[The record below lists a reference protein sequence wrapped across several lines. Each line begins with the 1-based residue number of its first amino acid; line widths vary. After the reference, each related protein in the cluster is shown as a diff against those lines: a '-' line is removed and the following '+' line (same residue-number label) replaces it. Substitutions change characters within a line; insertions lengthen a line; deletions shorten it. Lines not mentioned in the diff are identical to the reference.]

1 MAVATQPQIDVHDNS
16 LAGARAWF
24 AQKGLSRPRE
34 GRLLAGVSAG
44 FARRY
49 DINPLVAR
57 LLGILGV
64 VVLSPLMYVAAWVL
78 MPNEAGGTA
87 AAESPHLTGARPSAG
102 VTTPTRSASGPRC
115 CVRAIFTRSPRTFTP
130 PHWWAGPSLLRE
142 RTWF

>member
-1 MAVATQPQIDVHDNS
+1 MTLTGHTPVSRRATHRLPRWWGKGVEAMLVVQQTSRAFPEKRDKTMAVATQPPIDVHDNS

-57 LLGILGV
+57 LLAILGV
-64 VVLSPLMYVAAWVL
+64 VVLSPLLYVAAWVL
-78 MPNEAGGTA
+78 MPNEAGGTPA
-87 AAESPHLTGARPSAG
+87 GESPT
-102 VTTPTRSASGPRC
+102 
-115 CVRAIFTRSPRTFTP
+115 
-130 PHWWAGPSLLRE
+130 
-142 RTWF
+142 

>member
-1 MAVATQPQIDVHDNS
+1 MTLTGHTPVSRRATHRLPRWWGKGVEAMLVVQQTSRAFPEKRDKTMAVATQPQIDVHDNS

-57 LLGILGV
+57 LLAILGV
-64 VVLSPLMYVAAWVL
+64 VVLSPLLYVAAWVL
-78 MPNEAGGTA
+78 MPNEAGGTPA
-87 AAESPHLTGARPSAG
+87 GESPT
-102 VTTPTRSASGPRC
+102 
-115 CVRAIFTRSPRTFTP
+115 
-130 PHWWAGPSLLRE
+130 
-142 RTWF
+142 

>member
-1 MAVATQPQIDVHDNS
+1 MLVVHKRAGAFPEKREETMAVATQPQIDVHDNS

-64 VVLSPLMYVAAWVL
+64 VLLSPLVYVAAWVL
-78 MPNEAGGTA
+78 MPNEAGGTTEG
-87 AAESPHLTGARPSAG
+87 ESPT
-102 VTTPTRSASGPRC
+102 
-115 CVRAIFTRSPRTFTP
+115 
-130 PHWWAGPSLLRE
+130 
-142 RTWF
+142 

>member
-24 AQKGLSRPRE
+24 AQKGLSRPSE

-57 LLGILGV
+57 LGTIATVL
-64 VVLSPLMYVAAWVL
+64 VLSPIVYIATWIL
-78 MPNEAGGTA
+78 MPQDETA
-87 AAESPHLTGARPSAG
+87 ATPAVSSP
-102 VTTPTRSASGPRC
+102 
-115 CVRAIFTRSPRTFTP
+115 
-130 PHWWAGPSLLRE
+130 
-142 RTWF
+142 